1 MRVSQEQ
8 TAGVMDI
15 LYFMDS
21 TKFFNPEK
29 NNQFIEIHT
38 ITDFHAVL
46 KRERYLSDRNNHGFS
61 LVTFDKAIIKK
72 DNSIARQFAEIFA
85 KRLRITDT
93 VGWYNPNKI
102 SVLLPDT
109 DFNGAKKFADLI
121 RMQIASPD
129 HIFLSDIYTYPSKNW
144 QGGNGH
150 KGIKHLKNVEEE
162 EYSKFPF
169 EYKMPFWKRIMDI
182 LCSSFGLLLLSPFLV
197 LIALMIKIVSPG
209 PIFYKQQRA
218 GRSGKIFNFYKFRT
232 MKVNNDASI
241 HQKHLK
247 ELINGD
253 SNGDKP
259 MEKLENDKR
268 IIPMGIFL
276 RKSCIDELP
285 QLINVLRGEMSLVG
299 PRPCILY
306 EAEEYLRWHARRFD
320 ITPGM
325 TGIWQISGKN
335 KRTFKEMVRMDIEYI
350 SKQSFWLDIKILLK
364 TPLVIFSEVFGVS
377 TQNKKS
383 ILFRKRIFS
392 KVQVAAELVLTFF
405 INK

>member
-1 MRVSQEQ
+1 
-8 TAGVMDI
+8 
-15 LYFMDS
+15 LYFKNN
-21 TKFFNPEK
+21 TKFFNSEK
-29 NNQFIEIHT
+29 NNQLKNIHT
-38 ITDFHAVL
+38 ITDFHTIL
-46 KRERYLSDRNNHGFS
+46 KRERCLSDRNNHGFS
-61 LVTFDKAIIKK
+61 LVLFDKAIVTN
-72 DNSIARQFAEIFA
+72 DNNTTRQFAEIFA

-93 VGWYNPNKI
+93 VGWYNTNKI

-121 RMQIASPD
+121 RMQIVSPD
-129 HIFLSDIYTYPSKNW
+129 HIFLSDICTYPSKNW
-144 QGGNGH
+144 QSGNGY
-150 KGIKHLKNVEEE
+150 KGIKHFKDVAEE
-162 EYSKFPF
+162 EYTKFPF
-169 EYKMPFWKRIMDI
+169 EYKVPFWKRIIDI
-182 LCSSFGLLLLSPFLV
+182 LGSSFGLLLLSPFLLLV
-197 LIALMIKIVSPG
+197 ALMIKMVSPG
-209 PIFYKQQRA
+209 PIFFKQKRV
-218 GRSGKIFNFYKFRT
+218 GRSGKIFNFFKFRT

-241 HQKHLK
+241 HQKYLK

-259 MEKLENDKR
+259 MEKLGNDNR

-335 KRTFKEMVRMDIEYI
+335 KRTFKEMIRMDIEYI
-350 SKQSFWLDIKILLK
+350 SKQSLWLDTKILLK
-364 TPLVIFSEVFGVS
+364 TPFVIFLEVFGVS
-377 TQNKKS
+377 KQSKKS
-383 ILFRKRIFS
+383 KLSRKRILS
-392 KVQVAAELVLTFF
+392 KIQVATELVLTFF